1 MTPSGCKCDC
11 AHHFDPSNPGNSFN
25 GGNKT
30 PKPNISGGSCNT
42 AWRNCQQPC
51 ATKSNPVSG
60 CIECSCPTDQTT
72 TPAAE
77 MSTRSTENHSTIHL
91 NSQQSST
98 TTKPTSMP
106 ETQKLVTYTQTVKP
120 TTEAPQPLVQST
132 DISTRR
138 TDNTEIRFPDVFTTP
153 HVPEPEVTSYQTT
166 KGTTLHMIVCAEVF
180 DCDLDCY
187 TGYSTDDSGC
197 PLCKC
202 APLPTGFV
210 SAYGP
215 CPNPP
220 RCAPGCFK
228 LDERGCLLCACGVL
242 NFHPGGY
249 HGMPQLHMGGGG
261 FVPGQMSRGGM
272 FGGHKAQTQTQAK
285 PLSQCPGTKLC
296 MQTCKGKYSLGN
308 VDRNGCKTCTCH
320 TTHVSTHHSSN
331 KPTPA
336 PTKAP
341 AKMSCMSTVMCM
353 LTCKNGYQLG
363 ATKTDGCQECAC
375 VVPQVVKMEVTCA
388 SKLTCSSGCNVG
400 YKCGTDGCPTCG
412 CIKPQV
418 VGLKVVEVV
427 QKQVTCT
434 SSFSCP
440 SKCSLGYKC
449 GTDGCPTCECLVAVH
464 TDECNDCSNVN
475 SGSNHVYITQ
485 TTNQCHDCHN
495 TQTSTTNQI
504 ATHNTGSC
512 TDCSNGGGSANTA
525 LTSGTKPGQ
534 TSSGGFQSPFTPGSG
549 GMGNG
554 QGLTT
559 NSGQIGGT
567 ITGQS
572 PFNTN
577 GGGMTTAGGGMTNT
591 GTGYSQSQGQHGSYL
606 MGTGGE
612 NMAQGTLQQSNT
624 GSGLSQ
630 SGLGTG
636 TVSQSLGNIM
646 GNQGP
651 AAGINTTGTGPFVAS
666 GYGFF
671 GNEGFKQSPYSQA
684 SGGNTEKGPFA
695 QAGGNSGKSPFAQ
708 AGGNTNGQTSSNSG
722 GAQGPFSSLQNG
734 QGSVTS
740 SGQGPSTG
748 GHQGPFNSGQNSQV
762 ANSGGGQGPFSSM
775 QNGQGPSTGGNQGP
789 FSSTQN
795 GKGPTTGGGQGPF
808 SSMQNGQ
815 GPSTGGNQGP
825 FSSMQ
830 NGKGPTTGG
839 GQGPINSMQGGSNGL
854 AGLQGKGNVDVSHI
868 IKNCPETMHCM
879 GQCPMGYQ
887 LAEADEN
894 GCPKCSCL
902 TGKGETM
909 QGLPHQNQIN
919 GQGQLG
925 KGSGPFSSGGQ
936 QTAGSQQPSGTQH
949 TSSTQTTGTQQTTGA
964 HQTSGAQQITGAQQ
978 TSTDKNNAHKSSV
991 LSCPTTFYCPHEC
1004 SIGYIPGPD
1013 GCPSCDCAGG
1023 YKQKPVIVT
1032 EPLKQPS
1039 KTETVTLLKQCPA
1052 TFNCMTSCKEGYTLG
1067 SADRDGCPACTC
1079 ATVQKQT
1086 CNDCHHTSRSCDATI
1101 SCMATCEHGY
1111 ILGDKDNTGC
1121 PSCQCQACSTCEET
1135 KPQVV
1140 LVQQQKETCNNCE
1153 KVQVVQQ
1160 VKEECHEC
1168 GTTGGTGLMTGST
1181 SGGGSGGGMTGGS
1194 GSGMMGGGSGMMGGG
1209 GGGGAM
1215 GGGMSSGGGGSAG
1228 MTGGSECH
1236 PLPPDCHPSC
1246 IKYDVAHCRIC
1257 ECTSSKYIAGMTDF
1271 IEFTK

>member
-1 MTPSGCKCDC
+1 MIFWIT
-11 AHHFDPSNPGNSFN
+11 
-25 GGNKT
+25 
-30 PKPNISGGSCNT
+30 ISI
-42 AWRNCQQPC
+42 A
-51 ATKSNPVSG
+51 
-60 CIECSCPTDQTT
+60 I
-72 TPAAE
+72 
-77 MSTRSTENHSTIHL
+77 
-91 NSQQSST
+91 
-98 TTKPTSMP
+98 TS
-106 ETQKLVTYTQTVKP
+106 
-120 TTEAPQPLVQST
+120 
-132 DISTRR
+132 I
-138 TDNTEIRFPDVFTTP
+138 
-153 HVPEPEVTSYQTT
+153 
-166 KGTTLHMIVCAEVF
+166 
-180 DCDLDCY
+180 
-187 TGYSTDDSGC
+187 
-197 PLCKC
+197 
-202 APLPTGFV
+202 

-261 FVPGQMSRGGM
+261 FVPGQMSGGGM
-272 FGGHKAQTQTQAK
+272 FGGHKAQTQAQSK

-331 KPTPA
+331 TVYVAKQQPQQQPKPQPHKTYSYVVQQVQHKEASCTGTKLCMMTCKSRYVLGAKGRDGCNTCTCIPEPTPA

-464 TDECNDCSNVN
+464 TE
-475 SGSNHVYITQ
+475 
-485 TTNQCHDCHN
+485 
-495 TQTSTTNQI
+495 
-504 ATHNTGSC
+504 
-512 TDCSNGGGSANTA
+512 
-525 LTSGTKPGQ
+525 
-534 TSSGGFQSPFTPGSG
+534 
-549 GMGNG
+549 
-554 QGLTT
+554 
-559 NSGQIGGT
+559 
-567 ITGQS
+567 
-572 PFNTN
+572 
-577 GGGMTTAGGGMTNT
+577 
-591 GTGYSQSQGQHGSYL
+591 
-606 MGTGGE
+606 
-612 NMAQGTLQQSNT
+612 
-624 GSGLSQ
+624 
-630 SGLGTG
+630 
-636 TVSQSLGNIM
+636 
-646 GNQGP
+646 
-651 AAGINTTGTGPFVAS
+651 
-666 GYGFF
+666 
-671 GNEGFKQSPYSQA
+671 
-684 SGGNTEKGPFA
+684 
-695 QAGGNSGKSPFAQ
+695 
-708 AGGNTNGQTSSNSG
+708 
-722 GAQGPFSSLQNG
+722 
-734 QGSVTS
+734 
-740 SGQGPSTG
+740 
-748 GHQGPFNSGQNSQV
+748 
-762 ANSGGGQGPFSSM
+762 
-775 QNGQGPSTGGNQGP
+775 
-789 FSSTQN
+789 
-795 GKGPTTGGGQGPF
+795 
-808 SSMQNGQ
+808 
-815 GPSTGGNQGP
+815 
-825 FSSMQ
+825 
-830 NGKGPTTGG
+830 
-839 GQGPINSMQGGSNGL
+839 
-854 AGLQGKGNVDVSHI
+854 
-868 IKNCPETMHCM
+868 
-879 GQCPMGYQ
+879 
-887 LAEADEN
+887 
-894 GCPKCSCL
+894 
-902 TGKGETM
+902 
-909 QGLPHQNQIN
+909 
-919 GQGQLG
+919 
-925 KGSGPFSSGGQ
+925 
-936 QTAGSQQPSGTQH
+936 
-949 TSSTQTTGTQQTTGA
+949 
-964 HQTSGAQQITGAQQ
+964 
-978 TSTDKNNAHKSSV
+978 
-991 LSCPTTFYCPHEC
+991 
-1004 SIGYIPGPD
+1004 
-1013 GCPSCDCAGG
+1013 
-1023 YKQKPVIVT
+1023 QKPVIVT

-1067 SADRDGCPACTC
+1067 SAGRDGCPACTC

-1168 GTTGGTGLMTGST
+1168 ETTGLMTGGT

-1194 GSGMMGGGSGMMGGG
+1194 GSGMMGG

-1257 ECTSSKYIAGMTDF
+1257 ECTSNPGHGISYRR
-1271 IEFTK
+1271 